1 MSIMLDR
8 TTNKENVRPIKLVEG
23 VFRKTLTYNESVM
36 LCHFLLEKDAKIPI
50 HNHKEH
56 QIGYVINGKIKFLT
70 ESGDFIAKKGDSYVF
85 DSNEKH
91 WALIIEKAEVIE
103 VFHPSRDDY
112 K

>member
-1 MSIMLDR
+1 MSERTINKDR
-8 TTNKENVRPIKLVEG
+8 IEPTKIIEG
-23 VFRKTLTYNESVM
+23 VFRKTLAYNDSVM
-36 LCHFLLEKDAKIPI
+36 LCHFLLEKGAKIPL

-56 QIGYVINGKIKFLT
+56 QIGYVIHGKIKFLT
-70 ESGDFIAKKGDSYVF
+70 ETGEFIAKTGDSYVF

-91 WALIIEKAEVIE
+91 GALIMENAEVIE

>member
-1 MSIMLDR
+1 MSER
-8 TTNKENVRPIKLVEG
+8 TVNKNKIEPIKILEG
-23 VFRKTLTYNESVM
+23 VYRKTLAYNDSVM
-36 LCHFLLEKDAKIPI
+36 LCHFLLEKDAKIPL

-70 ESGDFIAKKGDSYVF
+70 ENGDFIAITGDSYVF

-91 WALIIEKAEVIE
+91 GAILLEKSEIIE
-103 VFHPSRDDY
+103 VFHPLRNDY

>member
-1 MSIMLDR
+1 MSERAI
-8 TTNKENVRPIKLVEG
+8 NKDKIKPTKIIEG
-23 VFRKTLTYNESVM
+23 VYRKTLAYNDSVM
-36 LCHFLLEKDAKIPI
+36 LCHFLLEKDAKIPL

-70 ESGDFIAKKGDSYVF
+70 ENGDFIATTGDSYVF

-91 WALIIEKAEVIE
+91 GAILLEKSEIIE
-103 VFHPSRDDY
+103 VFHPLRDDY

>member
-1 MSIMLDR
+1 MSER
-8 TTNKENVRPIKLVEG
+8 TINKDKIKPTKIIEG
-23 VFRKTLTYNESVM
+23 VYRKTLAYNDSVM
-36 LCHFLLEKDAKIPI
+36 LCHFLLEKEAKIPI

-70 ESGDFIAKKGDSYVF
+70 ENGDFIAITGDSYVF

-91 WALIIEKAEVIE
+91 GAILLEKSEIIE
-103 VFHPSRDDY
+103 VFHPLRDDY

>member
-1 MSIMLDR
+1 MSERTISKDR
-8 TTNKENVRPIKLVEG
+8 IEPTKIIQG
-23 VFRKTLTYNESVM
+23 VFRKTLAYNDSVM

-56 QIGYVINGKIKFLT
+56 QIGYVINGKVNFLT
-70 ESGDFIAKKGDSYVF
+70 ENGDFIAKTGDSYVF

-91 WALIIEKAEVIE
+91 GAIILEKSEIIE
-103 VFHPSRDDY
+103 VFHPLREDY